1 MRRECKACGTLFDIT
16 PEEYRAALRAPDR
29 LVALAAQNAL
39 RDERVRAAE
48 RERIAREI
56 EGITARRMDGGYLSP
71 SAIAARVR
79 EGGDTNAA

>member
-1 MRRECKACGTLFDIT
+1 MRPDDIT